1 MNEPDAKKPVVL
13 VIDDEVQIRRLLRVT
28 LEMNGYEVAEA
39 ATGEAGLQEAIS
51 RQPGIILLDM
61 GLPDIPGLAVLK
73 RLREWSQAP
82 VLIVSVRYREED
94 KIAALDAGANDYIT
108 KPFGTGELLARLRVI
123 LRSAQPQPKA
133 EVFHSGPL
141 SVDLTTRT
149 VKIKNRAVR
158 LTATEYS
165 LLLVFVQ
172 HAGKVLTHGQ
182 LLREVWEMN
191 EPEKTG
197 PLRVYMGYLRE
208 KLEANPAK
216 PELLITEPGVGY
228 RLVVRDAEPA

>member
-1 MNEPDAKKPVVL
+1 MNNLEPKKPLIL
-13 VIDDEVQIRRLLRVT
+13 VIDDEVQIRRLLRVC
-28 LEMNGYEVAEA
+28 LEMNAYEVVEA
-39 ATGEAGLQEAIS
+39 ASGEAGLTEAI
-51 RQPGIILLDM
+51 RCQPDIVLLDM
-61 GLPDIPGLAVLK
+61 GLPDIPGLSVLK

-82 VLIVSVRYREED
+82 VLVVSVRYREDD
-94 KIAALDAGANDYIT
+94 KIAALDNGANDYIT

-123 LRSAQPQPKA
+123 LRSAQPQPKT
-133 EVFHSGPL
+133 EIFHSGPL

-149 VKIKNRAVR
+149 VKVNDRMVK

-165 LLLVFVQ
+165 LLLMFVR

-182 LLREVWEMN
+182 LLREIWDMKEAD
-191 EPEKTG
+191 KTG
-197 PLRVYMGYLRE
+197 PLRVYVGYLRE

-228 RLVVRDAEPA
+228 RLVVQT

>member
-1 MNEPDAKKPVVL
+1 MNELEPKKPVIL
-13 VIDDEVQIRRLLRVT
+13 VVDDEVQIRRLLRVC
-28 LEMNGYEVAEA
+28 LEMNAYEVVEA
-39 ATGEAGLQEAIS
+39 ATGEAALAEAV
-51 RQPGIILLDM
+51 RCQPDVILLDM
-61 GLPDIPGLAVLK
+61 GLPDIPGLTVLK

-82 VLIVSVRYREED
+82 VLVVSVRYREED
-94 KIAALDAGANDYIT
+94 KIAALDNGANDYIT

-123 LRSAQPQPKA
+123 LRSVQPQPKA

-149 VKIKNRAVR
+149 VKVNDRMVK

-165 LLLVFVQ
+165 LLLMFVH

-182 LLREVWEMN
+182 LLREIWDMKEAD
-191 EPEKTG
+191 KTG
-197 PLRVYMGYLRE
+197 PLRVYVGYLRE
-208 KLEANPAK
+208 KIEANPAK

-228 RLVVRDAEPA
+228 RLVVQT